1 MCDSHCLD
9 QLLSFR
15 SMRYQI
21 LSVLALF
28 LVSGCAYTTE
38 KQIQEITIETPGA
51 DNARCEVIVDG
62 IPYDVRPP
70 ETTTIFKSEEDLIV
84 DCKAP
89 GNRDRRLVISPQ
101 KSSMAMMNA
110 STAMAGLIWD
120 KASGALYRYPERVIV
135 DFTGVKPKPYGLPQ
149 HYSED
154 ILLDHT
160 HRLEEISTRDVRLNS
175 DLDRA
180 DNPLQRRESPGS
192 VYDPY
197 ADSISDSLSKFSEE
211 DLFGAEAKGDLQPK
225 ISVDVQDFEASS
237 SADQAETSSVME
249 TQSPSSDVS
258 NSKAG
263 ADENGGYDD
272 FPPMPGAPGL

>member
-1 MCDSHCLD
+1 
-9 QLLSFR
+9 
-15 SMRYQI
+15 MRYQI

-28 LVSGCAYTTE
+28 LTTGCAYTTE

-51 DNARCEVIVDG
+51 ENARCEVIVDG

-70 ETTTIFKSEEDLIV
+70 ETTTIFKSQEDLII

-135 DFTGVKPKPYGLPQ
+135 DFTGLESSSYGLPQ

-154 ILLDHT
+154 ILVDRA

-180 DNPLQRRESPGS
+180 GNPLQRREAPGS

-197 ADSISDSLSKFSEE
+197 SDTVTDSVNKFSED
-211 DLFGAEAKGDLQPK
+211 DLFGGATKGDPAPR
-225 ISVDVQDFEASS
+225 ISVDVKDFESSSSFSSSSSVEDMSDDSDGSSSASSSTSPTPEASS
-237 SADQAETSSVME
+237 D
-249 TQSPSSDVS
+249 SD
-258 NSKAG
+258 G
-263 ADENGGYDD
+263 GGYDD
-272 FPPMPGAPGL
+272 FPPMPSVPGL